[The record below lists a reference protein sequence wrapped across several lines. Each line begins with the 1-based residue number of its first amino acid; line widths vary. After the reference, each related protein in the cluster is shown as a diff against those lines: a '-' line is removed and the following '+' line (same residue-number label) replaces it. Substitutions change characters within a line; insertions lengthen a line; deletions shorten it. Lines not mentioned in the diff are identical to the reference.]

1 MAAVVL
7 FVFNTHVVG
16 TPNTQA
22 SPLHNDV
29 GIKRLTRVSMN
40 VSAIKHDMYSY
51 PTSNLHRMTGALR
64 AL

>member
-1 MAAVVL
+1 MAVVL
-7 FVFNTHVVG
+7 LVLDTHVVG

-22 SPLHNDV
+22 SPLHDDV

-40 VSAIKHDMYSY
+40 VSAIQHYMYTH